1 MLDWF
6 DFCGHVCIT
15 FELLS
20 VSTFDFLKANNFLP
34 YPINQI
40 RHMAQQICHAV
51 SCESSMHRFAF
62 PSPQNTVS
70 DDGKLIIYRCPTDAA
85 IKFETP
91 FHLRYCTKEFFSE

>member
-40 RHMAQQICHAV
+40 RHMAQQICRAV
-51 SCESSMHRFAF
+51 SCESGMQRV
-62 PSPQNTVS
+62 TVTS
-70 DDGKLIIYRCPTDAA
+70 TERCQ
-85 IKFETP
+85 
-91 FHLRYCTKEFFSE
+91 